1 MPWPEIL
8 AGSDVL
14 TLGGL
19 VSVNNIIISNT
30 SCREE
35 IALLICT
42 EPHLLKR
49 DGKGEKERKTEGQG
63 TIEKGRQNERGRQ
76 RRRKKQ
82 KDRKGDRRKKERQKQ
97 KADKDRLSKRQR
109 TEKEREQNRTG

>member
-49 DGKGEKERKTEGQG
+49 DGKGEKERKQ
-63 TIEKGRQNERGRQ
+63 KGREGL
-76 RRRKKQ
+76 RR
-82 KDRKGDRRKKERQKQ
+82 GDRMR
-97 KADKDRLSKRQR
+97 
-109 TEKEREQNRTG
+109 